1 MDSRQYGPNLGCA
14 EQTFHMDRI
23 LLKSPAQHIHRVS
36 EIDLSTILGIDHL
49 LLKDS
54 YQKEGATWWTV
65 TCNSLHRGSILFF
78 VEAYTWPE
86 GWRKRWRW
94 TLTGVCFFFPQ
105 GTFFFQWLNPY
116 LVPAV
121 DFLFLPNEI
130 NEEWQVNI
138 PSRNPL
144 KSENMCWEGQ
154 LIQESRSQSRV
165 TVPSRHTLPPG
176 GPV

>member
-14 EQTFHMDRI
+14 EQTFHVDRI

-94 TLTGVCFFFPQ
+94 TLTGVCFFF
-105 GTFFFQWLNPY
+105 TR
-116 LVPAV
+116 
-121 DFLFLPNEI
+121 DLFLSVAQPI
-130 NEEWQVNI
+130 FGTSSGFSFPSEWNQWRMASKYSVK
-138 PSRNPL
+138 
-144 KSENMCWEGQ
+144 KSSEVRKRAEKA
-154 LIQESRSQSRV
+154 S
-165 TVPSRHTLPPG
+165 
-176 GPV
+176 